1 MAPHAINSILGIHPM
16 PSVCLYFQ
24 VHQPYRLRPF
34 SFFEAGRSSNYFDKR
49 LNSEIISR
57 VAKKCYQPTG
67 QSLLRAIRKHPGRF
81 NLSFS
86 ISGTAIEQMRAWAPE
101 ALDTFRDLAAT
112 GQVELLAETYYHSL
126 VSLTEDTAEFHKQ
139 VRDHI
144 DLMAC
149 EFGITPRV
157 FRNTELIYSDSIAT
171 KISELGLQG
180 IFVEG
185 IPEILGARTPHAVYR
200 NYGDTLSLLPR
211 NAELSDLLGFK
222 LRNGGPNNSALK
234 PDDFV
239 RRIKEVA
246 KSDDTIFI
254 ALDFETFG
262 EHHQGDVGIVNFI
275 EQAADL
281 LLADSD
287 WSFVTPSQAIASASS
302 RDELSFPT
310 VRSWADEARD
320 ITPWRGNEM
329 QKAALKRLYSDEFRS
344 LCDEDLWRYLQTS
357 DHFYYM
363 SNKGGPDGEVHSYF
377 RPYESPYDAFIC
389 YMNVL
394 RGASAVSLLQQPRSL
409 A

>member
-1 MAPHAINSILGIHPM
+1 M

-34 SFFEAGRSSNYFDKR
+34 SFFEAGKSLDYFDSK

-57 VAKKCYQPTG
+57 VAKRCYQPTG
-67 QSLLRAIRKHPGRF
+67 ESFLRAIRKHPGRF

-86 ISGTAIEQMRAWAPE
+86 ISGTAIEQMRAWTPK
-101 ALDTFRDLAAT
+101 ALDTFRDLTAT

-126 VSLTEDTAEFHKQ
+126 VSLTEDKAEFHKQ

-144 DLMAC
+144 DLMAS
-149 EFGITPRV
+149 EFGVVPRV
-157 FRNTELIYSDSIAT
+157 FRNTELIHSDSIADS
-171 KISELGLQG
+171 ISELGLHG
-180 IFVEG
+180 VFVEG
-185 IPEILGARTPHAVYR
+185 IPEMLGARSPHAVYR
-200 NYGDTLSLLPR
+200 NHGDTLSLLPR
-211 NAELSDLLGFK
+211 DAELSDLLGFK

-234 PDDFV
+234 PEDFV
-239 RRIKEVA
+239 RRIKEIA
-246 KSDDTIFI
+246 KSDETIFV

-262 EHHQGDVGIVNFI
+262 EHHQGDFGIVNFI
-275 EQAADL
+275 ELAADL
-281 LLADSD
+281 LLSDSD
-287 WSFVTPSQAIASASS
+287 WSFVTPSQAIARASS
-302 RDELSFPT
+302 RDVLSFPT
-310 VRSWADEARD
+310 VRSWADVARD
-320 ITPWRGNEM
+320 ITPWQGNAM

-344 LCDEDLWRYLQTS
+344 LCDENLWRYLQTS

-394 RGASAVSLLQQPRSL
+394 QGASSVERTQKPRSL
-409 A
+409 L